1 MNSFQQKLIGR
12 KLVREAPTGK
22 EGVAA
27 KKNRLADT
35 RTIVAVWLHHKGEGN
50 NSLSQALNEYQVMV
64 LTEGKDG
71 FVYHQSLRF
80 HGEDIWVL
88 QMESISS
95 SVKKRKR
102 A

>member
-12 KLVREAPTGK
+12 KLVRMPSSEK

-27 KKNRLADT
+27 KKIRLADT
-35 RTIVAVWLHHKGEGN
+35 RTIVAVWLHHKGEEN
-50 NSLSQALNEYQVMV
+50 NSRSQALNEYQVMV
-64 LTEGKDG
+64 LAEGKDG

-88 QMESISS
+88 QNESNSS
-95 SVKKRKR
+95 SMKRRKR